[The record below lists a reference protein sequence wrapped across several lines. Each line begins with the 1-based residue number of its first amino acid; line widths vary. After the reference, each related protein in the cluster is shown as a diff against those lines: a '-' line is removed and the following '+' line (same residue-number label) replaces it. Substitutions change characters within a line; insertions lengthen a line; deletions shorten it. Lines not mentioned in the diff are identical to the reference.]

1 MHFRTRPDGALMRHG
16 GKVKG
21 SECSGSLARP
31 PVVLKRMSLGNAGN
45 LSIKKNHVVL
55 ALKCDMADEFFSRS
69 ANFCL
74 HDHLPKQCRPKFSQV
89 LAKVLKEIIK
99 KPLSPPSWYKLLFL
113 PSMVLRRSPRRG
125 KRHNPTGV
133 ITQRLDAFGG
143 CSVER
148 MVESLEPV
156 VKYSKKVSTEAKMIS
171 SVRSKIEKGN
181 IRNALQLLSTAI
193 QLQCT
198 AIQLHRKECLL
209 KEASS
214 LTVNS
219 QQVLHCLK
227 SFPKGTSGGRDG
239 LTPAHLRD
247 VTSSKADSS
256 DLVNLIASFVNLI
269 LSGNCPPEVASI
281 LFGGRLKVF
290 DGFRTVHGAG
300 ICIET
305 RSQKE
310 WNAPFI
316 SSSVAKLLDLNQSNF
331 DKARIMAVKSELGS
345 SWLKAVPNSAC
356 GTRLDDSCVRVSL
369 GLRLGLPILTEYV
382 CLCGAN
388 VEPLGY
394 HGLSGR
400 LGPGRQAPHSA
411 MNDFL
416 VRCFQRAN
424 IPTIKEPT
432 GFMEEGSLRPDG
444 YTISPWAQK
453 RSLAWDVT
461 FPHTMAKRY
470 INLISQEAGAAA
482 LRAADFNKSKYAAL
496 AESKIFQPVCIE
508 TFGPT
513 DAQTQSFLNELCS
526 RIVEVSGDPLDKS
539 YESNPFLFYFKNI
552 ILSVFWMER

>member
-1 MHFRTRPDGALMRHG
+1 MSLSQATGSGLTRYHVCNMHFRTRPDGALMRHG

-21 SECSGSLARP
+21 SECPGSLARP
-31 PVVLKRMSLGNAGN
+31 PVVLKRMFLGNAGN

-55 ALKCDMADEFFSRS
+55 APKCDMADEFFSRS

-89 LAKVLKEIIK
+89 LAKVLKEIIE

-113 PSMVLRRSPRRG
+113 PSMVLRRSPRGG

-156 VKYSKKVSTEAKMIS
+156 VKYSKKVSAEAKMIL

-181 IRNALQLLSTAI
+181 IRNALQLLSSTDSVVPVTEETIGSLREKHPNAPSN
-193 QLQCT
+193 
-198 AIQLHRKECLL
+198 RKECLP

-239 LTPAHLRD
+239 LTPVHLRD

-269 LSGNCPPEVASI
+269 LSENCPPEALSYFLAINVIFSGVKNWKN
-281 LFGGRLKVF
+281 LSLL
-290 DGFRTVHGAG
+290 
-300 ICIET
+300 C
-305 RSQKE
+305 SQKE

-331 DKARIMAVKSELGS
+331 DKTRIMAVKSELGS

-356 GTRLDDSCVRVSL
+356 GTRLDDSCVRVIL
-369 GLRLGLPILTEYV
+369 GLRLSLPILTEYV

-394 HGLSGR
+394 HGLSCR
-400 LGPGRQAPHSA
+400 LGPGRQARHSA

-432 GFMEEGSLRPDG
+432 NLMEKGSLRPDG
-444 YTISPWAQK
+444 YTISPWAQG

-461 FPHTMAKRY
+461 FPHTMAERY
-470 INLISQEAGAAA
+470 INCTSQEAGAAA
-482 LRAADFNKSKYAAL
+482 LRAADFKNSKYAAL

-508 TFGPT
+508 TFCPT
-513 DAQTQSFLNELCS
+513 DARL
-526 RIVEVSGDPLDKS
+526 R
-539 YESNPFLFYFKNI
+539 
-552 ILSVFWMER
+552 VF